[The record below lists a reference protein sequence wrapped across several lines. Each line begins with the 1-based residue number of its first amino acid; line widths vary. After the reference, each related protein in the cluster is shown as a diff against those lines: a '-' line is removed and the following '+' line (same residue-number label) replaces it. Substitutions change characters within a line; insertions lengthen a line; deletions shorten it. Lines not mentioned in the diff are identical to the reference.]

1 MTNDPIYKHLREAS
15 WRRKLTAGEEEQLR
29 AWLAAHPE
37 ALSDWEEEMGLNEA
51 LGRLPVAPKVATNFT
66 ERVLGAIELES
77 RRESRG
83 SFVWR
88 GWRWR
93 LRWVPKAALAF
104 GIACAV
110 MMSCQ
115 HFRSANAVELFKGIA
130 LLPDPEIVMDFDTI
144 RALNR
149 TPAADEELLK
159 LFP

>member
-1 MTNDPIYKHLREAS
+1 MTNDPIYQHLREAS
-15 WRRKLTAGEEEQLR
+15 WRRKLTALEEEQLR

-37 ALSDWEEEMGLNEA
+37 ALSGWEEEAGLNEA
-51 LGRLPVAPKVATNFT
+51 LARLPAAPKVATNFT
-66 ERVLGAIELES
+66 ERVLDALALEA
-77 RRESRG
+77 RRESPR

-93 LRWVPKAALAF
+93 WRWVPKAALAS

-115 HFRSANAVELFKGIA
+115 HFRFANAVELFKGIA
-130 LLPDPEIVMDFDTI
+130 LLPDPEIVRDFDTI